1 MRSSQSHQRASNFVL
16 ELLKSQAARKYVWID
31 TRSQHATYFNNQ
43 HLNKTDR
50 SATEP
55 RRRAGNHGRGAT
67 WPVVHNP
74 YRSRDAKP
82 TPRPPRL
89 GGLAQPWRSAPRPPG
104 PLCRTNPATDQT
116 FGWRECIVKKLAGI
130 NSSDDVSSGGSASVR
145 AQIQHAQIA
154 SERPCSRNYDEIRLG
169 RREDTCRTLTIV
181 RVPGRAR

>member
-16 ELLKSQAARKYVWID
+16 ERLKSQTALKYVWID

-50 SATEP
+50 SAIEP
-55 RRRAGNHGRGAT
+55 RRRAGNRGRGAT
-67 WPVVHNP
+67 WRRCTIPIDP
-74 YRSRDAKP
+74 EMPSRPLA
-82 TPRPPRL
+82 PRL
-89 GGLAQPWRSAPRPPG
+89 GGLAQPRRSAPRPPG
-104 PLCRTNPATDQT
+104 PLCRTNPATDRT

-145 AQIQHAQIA
+145 AQIQHSQIG
-154 SERPCSRNYDEIRLG
+154 SERPCSRNYDEIRLR

-181 RVPGRAR
+181 RIPGRAR